1 MDLMTKVLGNS
12 VMQMRSLLSAVVD
25 TSWVVPA
32 GDVEWSC
39 RDTAAHVADDLFSYA
54 SQMIAEP
61 QDNYLPIDA
70 VIDPNATN
78 RQILDAIAMCGR
90 MLELAVE
97 NARPE
102 VTGWHPYGV
111 SDGSGF
117 AAMGAVE
124 VLVHTYDM
132 ACGLR
137 LEWKPPATLCTPLLD
152 RLFPNSP
159 TGDPTAVLLYSCG
172 RAPLGECPRLD
183 AWSWDATVPIAH

>member
-1 MDLMTKVLGNS
+1 MTKVLGNS

-102 VTGWHPYGV
+102 ATGWPPMECRTAPGSLQWVPSRSLSTPMTWPVACVWNGSRPRPCARHYWIGSSPTHPPV
-111 SDGSGF
+111 IPLPCFST
-117 AAMGAVE
+117 AAVE
-124 VLVHTYDM
+124 HPW
-132 ACGLR
+132 AN
-137 LEWKPPATLCTPLLD
+137 A
-152 RLFPNSP
+152 
-159 TGDPTAVLLYSCG
+159 
-172 RAPLGECPRLD
+172 LG
-183 AWSWDATVPIAH
+183 